1 MTDDDTDRLMN
12 SLLQMGYHQ
21 KSDKAADKKPL
32 KEGADL
38 PLLKRKVPK
47 DDLEDRDPLKKPVRA
62 TAMPIARDGKGKPT
76 AKKQLSRD
84 ALKDKP
90 NSLRPRKASQVI
102 PPSERM
108 TERRSRLIRE
118 LEAGREAAFDGQS
131 DRGLG
136 DANDLEKAD
145 LLSRIVRDRKAEPE
159 ASKPVAAEKPAAKA
173 APQESLRDLAATKTP
188 AEEYRRRRKLLAHD
202 LQIGPDGLD
211 TKFARYDRRKQAV
224 FFAEMLA
231 ARQFDTFSS
240 DRIWRAARMESRVT
254 FLNAILH
261 IHSKVHGF
269 TASKLDDRFYEDIS
283 NMPSSSANFTG
294 ITSFDR
300 ERGII
305 LLYPPFW
312 NNAVKFQDMVR
323 ECIEQNTRYHVRQ
336 MAQLISN
343 RIMKPDDPRF
353 GQASLFNIQ
362 IDTFDDMVNALSMEA
377 RIAGERIETK
387 QFVPAEEMG
396 FDVYAKQSA
405 QSVYHQLV
413 DLIDEPDSG
422 DTGR

>member
-145 LLSRIVRDRKAEPE
+145 LLSRIVRDRNLVMAEG
-159 ASKPVAAEKPAAKA
+159 SKPHLEKGNAFIAVGALHLPG
-173 APQESLRDLAATKTP
+173 
-188 AEEYRRRRKLLAHD
+188 EE
-202 LQIGPDGLD
+202 GLIELI
-211 TKFARYDRRKQAV
+211 RKQGYTV
-224 FFAEMLA
+224 
-231 ARQFDTFSS
+231 T
-240 DRIWRAARMESRVT
+240 RID
-254 FLNAILH
+254 
-261 IHSKVHGF
+261 G
-269 TASKLDDRFYEDIS
+269 
-283 NMPSSSANFTG
+283 
-294 ITSFDR
+294 
-300 ERGII
+300 
-305 LLYPPFW
+305 
-312 NNAVKFQDMVR
+312 
-323 ECIEQNTRYHVRQ
+323 
-336 MAQLISN
+336 
-343 RIMKPDDPRF
+343 
-353 GQASLFNIQ
+353 
-362 IDTFDDMVNALSMEA
+362 
-377 RIAGERIETK
+377 
-387 QFVPAEEMG
+387 
-396 FDVYAKQSA
+396 
-405 QSVYHQLV
+405 
-413 DLIDEPDSG
+413 
-422 DTGR
+422 